1 MLLARG
7 LKSLVAFLQA
17 LKTCTVAVVGLGGH
31 EQEVGRSRQCL
42 CLVFGLVRVSSAWKV
57 EVVLSSLNLWSQ
69 LLELVMLSCVLW
81 ESGLFRIYQSSA
93 IRDSLKD
100 LGISFFNLQVFD
112 SKGVKK
118 QWKRNLC
125 SLDDRNQ
132 WELQGGWGNSRLFG
146 ISRLFWD
153 LQCCGSVAPQ
163 AVKILHDFAYGSFSP
178 TIRFY

>member
-42 CLVFGLVRVSSAWKV
+42 CLVFGLLRVSSAWKV

-81 ESGLFRIYQSSA
+81 ESGLFRIYQSNA

-132 WELQGGWGNSRLFG
+132 WELQGGWGNQSPGFFG
-146 ISRLFWD
+146 TCS
-153 LQCCGSVAPQ
+153 
-163 AVKILHDFAYGSFSP
+163 AVVL
-178 TIRFY
+178 